1 MRSKDITRIVKQYFD
16 TDFTVKTRDRRIIYM
31 RALNNALCR
40 RYTNESLSMIGRNY
54 YSGDHATVLHSIK
67 MFNDN
72 YIYQTSPIDMKKAY
86 IDLELMLEG
95 TEDVKITN
103 YQEYEDKMAFLNA
116 RVLKLESE
124 LKLARYSLK
133 KSNLKR
139 EGLEERFEDMFADLK
154 TLSDDDLL
162 EFYETRLKPYKRALE
177 SRVVPKKIERVY
189 GALLNQ
195 EI

>member
-1 MRSKDITRIVKQYFD
+1 MRSKDITRIVKRYFD

-31 RALNNALCR
+31 RALNNALCK

-103 YQEYEDKMAFLNA
+103 YQ
-116 RVLKLESE
+116 
-124 LKLARYSLK
+124 
-133 KSNLKR
+133 
-139 EGLEERFEDMFADLK
+139 
-154 TLSDDDLL
+154 
-162 EFYETRLKPYKRALE
+162 
-177 SRVVPKKIERVY
+177 
-189 GALLNQ
+189 
-195 EI
+195 

>member
-40 RYTNESLSMIGRNY
+40 RYTNESLSVIGRNY

-103 YQEYEDKMAFLNA
+103 YQYYEDKMAFLNA

-162 EFYETRLKPYKRALE
+162 EFYETRLKPYKKALE

>member
-40 RYTNESLSMIGRNY
+40 RYTNESLSVIGRNY

>member
-40 RYTNESLSMIGRNY
+40 RYTNESLSVIGRNY

-72 YIYQTSPIDMKKAY
+72 YIYQTSPIDMKKSY

-103 YQEYEDKMAFLNA
+103 YQDYEDKMAFLNA

-162 EFYETRLKPYKRALE
+162 EFYETRLKPYKKALE

-195 EI
+195 

>member
-54 YSGDHATVLHSIK
+54 YSGDHSTVLHSIK

-86 IDLELMLEG
+86 IDLELILEG

-103 YQEYEDKMAFLNA
+103 YQEYKDKMAFLNA

-177 SRVVPKKIERVY
+177 SRIVPKKIEKVY

-195 EI
+195 KI

>member
-16 TDFTVKTRDRRIIYM
+16 TDFTVKIRDRRIIYM

-162 EFYETRLKPYKRALE
+162 EFYETRLKPYKKALE

>member
-16 TDFTVKTRDRRIIYM
+16 TDFTVKTRDRRTIYI

-40 RYTNESLSMIGRNY
+40 KHTNESLSMIGRNY
-54 YSGDHATVLHSIK
+54 YSSDHATVLHSIK
-67 MFNDN
+67 MFKDN
-72 YIYQTSPIDMKKAY
+72 YVHQTSPIDMRKAFA
-86 IDLELMLEG
+86 DLELMLDS
-95 TEDVKITN
+95 TEDVEIEN

-124 LKLARYSLK
+124 LKLTKYSLK

-139 EGLEERFEDMFADLK
+139 DGLEERFVDMFADLK

-177 SRVVPKKIERVY
+177 SRIVPKKIEKVY

-195 EI
+195 KL